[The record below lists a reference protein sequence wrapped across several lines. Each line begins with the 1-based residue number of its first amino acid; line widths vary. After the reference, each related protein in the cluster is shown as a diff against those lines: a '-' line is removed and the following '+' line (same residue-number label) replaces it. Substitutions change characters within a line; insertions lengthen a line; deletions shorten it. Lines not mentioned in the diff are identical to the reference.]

1 MHRWSPTAR
10 RVGLPSPLE
19 KRRRDVT
26 RKPPGDPASP
36 PLECD
41 TQFPPI
47 KFNVCPP
54 DVGGDDDIL
63 RFGPEAGPARKIDKV
78 SHLVSRE
85 NPEKE
90 RRAFSKKLS
99 ESASRDSALLQP
111 KGSLIQRDQQ
121 LDRHKHASAW
131 YVCVHFPV

>member
-41 TQFPPI
+41 T
-47 KFNVCPP
+47 
-54 DVGGDDDIL
+54 
-63 RFGPEAGPARKIDKV
+63 EAGPARKIDKV

-121 LDRHKHASAW
+121 LDRHKHASA
-131 YVCVHFPV
+131 